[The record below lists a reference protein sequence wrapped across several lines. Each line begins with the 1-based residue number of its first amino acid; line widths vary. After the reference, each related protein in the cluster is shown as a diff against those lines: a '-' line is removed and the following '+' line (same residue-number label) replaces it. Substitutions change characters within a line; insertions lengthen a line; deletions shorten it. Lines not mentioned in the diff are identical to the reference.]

1 MKVFFR
7 VDASAQIGIGHLMR
21 CLTLAEALRERGVGI
36 RFFCREHT
44 GNLIAL
50 LHQKAMPVTVLPS
63 QAINDLTFAEDYAA
77 WLGVTQVEDAG
88 QTIEAINGEKPD
100 WLVVDHYGLDIEW
113 EQRLRPHVSKLIVIE
128 DLANRHHDCDVLLDQ
143 NYSDGGEKRYGY
155 LVPENCRLL
164 LGPRYALLRSEYSAH
179 RKTLRTRNGQV
190 RKVLVFFGG
199 TDPQNMTG
207 LALEALSQAALR
219 HLDVDVVVGSNN
231 PHRETLAKQ
240 ARERPQTTIYGPL
253 PHLADLMAQADLAIG
268 AGGATTWERMC
279 LGLPTVVISIAENQR
294 TASEAL
300 AKVQL
305 VQYAGHFSD
314 MNIETLSQL
323 LRQFSHDAERLAGLS
338 IQNQLQVDGFG
349 ALRLAEVLC
358 PSASNDI
365 RLRPACEDDMI
376 FYYNWANDPEVRKHS
391 FDTTTIT
398 WAMHHAWFASK
409 LHDVKSH
416 LYVLEIATL
425 PVGQIRFDKEA
436 DEASIDYSL
445 DTIVRGRGWG
455 SRLVAMGADLM
466 QKIESLRLRALVKS
480 RNEVSCSIFL
490 HLGFTEE
497 LGLLKESVVEC
508 RSFFC
513 DPVCSGK
520 LEE

>member
-1 MKVFFR
+1 
-7 VDASAQIGIGHLMR
+7 
-21 CLTLAEALRERGVGI
+21 
-36 RFFCREHT
+36 
-44 GNLIAL
+44 
-50 LHQKAMPVTVLPS
+50 
-63 QAINDLTFAEDYAA
+63 
-77 WLGVTQVEDAG
+77 
-88 QTIEAINGEKPD
+88 
-100 WLVVDHYGLDIEW
+100 
-113 EQRLRPHVSKLIVIE
+113 
-128 DLANRHHDCDVLLDQ
+128 
-143 NYSDGGEKRYGY
+143 
-155 LVPENCRLL
+155 
-164 LGPRYALLRSEYSAH
+164 
-179 RKTLRTRNGQV
+179 
-190 RKVLVFFGG
+190 
-199 TDPQNMTG
+199 
-207 LALEALSQAALR
+207 
-219 HLDVDVVVGSNN
+219 
-231 PHRETLAKQ
+231 
-240 ARERPQTTIYGPL
+240 
-253 PHLADLMAQADLAIG
+253 
-268 AGGATTWERMC
+268 MC

-480 RNEVSCSIFL
+480 RNEVSCSVFL